1 MSTGKIESARLAILL
16 IDLRQLKGE
25 SGKAEGKSDLHCMLE
40 RWAVVYRVP
49 WAEDISKKI
58 QDTEARILFFEYDY
72 PDIARL
78 SWLQQT
84 KLRHPSIP
92 VILVT
97 EQHSEALAVW
107 SLRSRVWDYFVKP
120 LVAAEIFYCME
131 SLKAVIAE
139 QRQGTPRKAILP
151 PRTLPVDARF
161 RGTSQKDA
169 INASVAYIEKNLHEE
184 IPQSKVADHCG
195 MTPFQFSRQ
204 FKQTYGMTFQEFLI
218 RRRMTEAV
226 RLLKN
231 PSASVTD
238 VCYTVGFRDLSY
250 FTRTFRRYVGMT
262 PSRYKTDLE
271 VLYTSLPSLLLAQ
284 PTQLSA
290 TPS

>member
-1 MSTGKIESARLAILL
+1 MRAGETEPVRPTVLL
-16 IDLRQLKGE
+16 VDLRQLKEE
-25 SGKAEGKSDLHCMLE
+25 SEQAGSRSNLHRILG
-40 RWAVVYRVP
+40 RGGAVH
-49 WAEDISKKI
+49 WISWTEDISKKI

-84 KLRHPSIP
+84 KLCHPSIP
-92 VILVT
+92 IILVT

-107 SLRSRVWDYFVKP
+107 ALRSRVWDYFVKP
-120 LVAAEIFYCME
+120 LAAAEIFYCME
-131 SLKAVIAE
+131 SLKAAIAE
-139 QRQGTPRKAILP
+139 QGRGTPRKAILP

-161 RGTSQKDA
+161 RGASQKDA

-204 FKQTYGMTFQEFLI
+204 FKQTYGVTFQEFVI
-218 RRRMTEAV
+218 RRRITEAV

-262 PSRYKTDLE
+262 PSRYKTDLDALH
-271 VLYTSLPSLLLAQ
+271 VSLPPPPSRS
-284 PTQLSA
+284 QLS
-290 TPS
+290 

>member
-1 MSTGKIESARLAILL
+1 MEETAPGSLVILL
-16 IDLRQLKGE
+16 VDLRQLERE
-25 SGKAEGKSDLHCMLE
+25 SKQAESKSDLHCILE
-40 RWAVVYRVP
+40 RESMVHWAP
-49 WAEDISKKI
+49 WTEDISEKI
-58 QDTEARILFFEYDY
+58 QETAARVLFFEYDY

-84 KLRHPSIP
+84 KLCHPSIP
-92 VILVT
+92 IIFVT

-107 SLRSRVWDYFVKP
+107 ALRSRVWDYFVKP
-120 LVAAEIFYCME
+120 LKVTEILHCME

-139 QRQGTPRKAILP
+139 QRRGTPRKAILP
-151 PRTLPVDARF
+151 LRSIPADARF
-161 RGTSQKDA
+161 RDASQKKNA
-169 INASVAYIEKNLHEE
+169 INVGISYIEKNLHEE
-184 IPQSKVADHCG
+184 IPQSKVAALCG

-204 FKQTYGMTFQEFLI
+204 FKQIYGMTFQEFMI

-231 PSASVTD
+231 PSASVSD

-262 PSRYKTDLE
+262 PSRYKVDLE
-271 VLYTSLPSLLLAQ
+271 ALHISLPSPPLRSR
-284 PTQLSA
+284 LS
-290 TPS
+290 

>member
-1 MSTGKIESARLAILL
+1 MGVGETESVRLTVLL
-16 IDLRQLKGE
+16 VDLKQVGE
-25 SGKAEGKSDLHCMLE
+25 ESKQAESQPDLQRILE
-40 RWAVVYRVP
+40 RVAVVH
-49 WAEDISKKI
+49 WASWTDDIEGISEKI
-58 QDTEARILFFEYDY
+58 QETGARVLFFEYDY
-72 PDIARL
+72 PDIVRL
-78 SWLQQT
+78 SWLQQI

-92 VILVT
+92 IIFVT
-97 EQHSEALAVW
+97 EQHSEALAIW
-107 SLRSRVWDYFVKP
+107 ALRSRVWDYFVKP
-120 LVAAEIFYCME
+120 LVAAEVLHCME
-131 SLKAVIAE
+131 SVKVVIAE
-139 QRQGTPRKAILP
+139 QSRGTPRKAILP
-151 PRTLPVDARF
+151 PHAIPADARF
-161 RGTSQKDA
+161 RGESQKKNAIDA
-169 INASVAYIEKNLHEE
+169 GVSYIEKNLHED
-184 IPQSKVADHCG
+184 ILQSKVAALCG

-271 VLYTSLPSLLLAQ
+271 ALHTSLPSPPLRSQ
-284 PTQLSA
+284 FG
-290 TPS
+290 